1 MLCQV
6 LTLLKDLFFSTLMFL
21 KVKRRQEELMFLRG
35 QKVGFSLGFCFF
47 FSPPLGH
54 CPLMELISISL
65 AV

>member
-35 QKVGFSLGFCFF
+35 QKVGFSLGFFF
-47 FSPPLGH
+47 FPPPLGH

>member
-47 FSPPLGH
+47 PL
-54 CPLMELISISL
+54 LWAIAL
-65 AV
+65 

>member
-21 KVKRRQEELMFLRG
+21 TVKLRQEELMFFRG
-35 QKVGFSLGFCFF
+35 QRVGFSLGFCFF
-47 FSPPLGH
+47 LWAIAPNG
-54 CPLMELISISL
+54 INISL

>member
-47 FSPPLGH
+47 FPSSGPLPSDG
-54 CPLMELISISL
+54 IN
-65 AV
+65 

>member
-6 LTLLKDLFFSTLMFL
+6 FTLLKDLFFSTLMFL

-47 FSPPLGH
+47 SPPLGH